1 MCELSHYVTCLF
13 KIHMTYTNYIYLNEN
28 VKKSCSF
35 ELIMLN
41 IRIRR
46 TSLLGKKHGGYRI
59 NRKKS
64 DRRILE
70 KNVVF
75 NAFILIALS

>member
-59 NRKKS
+59 NRKNQIGGSWK
-64 DRRILE
+64 
-70 KNVVF
+70 KT
-75 NAFILIALS
+75 LSLMHLF